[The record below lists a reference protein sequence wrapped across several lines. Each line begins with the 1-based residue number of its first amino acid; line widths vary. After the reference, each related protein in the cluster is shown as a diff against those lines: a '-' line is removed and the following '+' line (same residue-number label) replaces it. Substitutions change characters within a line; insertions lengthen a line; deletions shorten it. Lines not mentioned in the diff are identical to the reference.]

1 MSAPSST
8 YKAVVQLVLLYGSK
22 TWNLTTT
29 ALVRLEGFCIRATFL
44 MAKKHKPRRGS
55 NHVWV
60 YPSTGDLLKECG
72 MYAVGLSWNVGR
84 TIVLP
89 TGGGFAAPLR
99 PLH

>member
-72 MYAVGLSWNVGR
+72 MHSIAHYIDVRWE
-84 TIVLP
+84 TIFD
-89 TGGGFAAPLR
+89 TW
-99 PLH
+99 